1 MAAVKTN
8 GVVITSGSGKHKD
21 KRTKRRRTRGAAK
34 RAAVRDQQE
43 GR

>member
-34 RAAVRDQQE
+34 SRAIRDSRE
-43 GR
+43 G

>member
-21 KRTKRRRTRGAAK
+21 KRTKRIRTRGAAK
-34 RAAVRDQQE
+34 SRAIRDSRE
-43 GR
+43 G